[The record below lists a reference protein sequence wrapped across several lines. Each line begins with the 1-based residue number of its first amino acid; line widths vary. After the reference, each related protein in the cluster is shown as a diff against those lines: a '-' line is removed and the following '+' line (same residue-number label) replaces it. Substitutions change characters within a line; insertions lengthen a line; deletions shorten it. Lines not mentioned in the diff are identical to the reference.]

1 MEQIKSWD
9 EAAADYQRVFRM
21 GLNDYN
27 RQLLEFFTSNGLLHP
42 GCSVLDIGCG
52 VGKYGTYFA
61 ELGCGVTLTDIS
73 PAMLAHASRNM
84 AAYATPWRIVEG
96 DFAMLS
102 TDELS
107 GGDKFDLSVA
117 MMSAAVH
124 DTAGVKKMSTLTRGW
139 CFTANFVE
147 WVQPMRDEFYRRM
160 GLEVSGFGAGMH
172 DSAEALLQA
181 VRGAGYDPIVK
192 YVPYDWSDDRSP
204 DEAAEYL
211 IKRCGGDAGD
221 AALMACARKIA
232 AELADENGVFVDSV
246 NTRVAWIYW
255 NTEA

>member
-61 ELGCGVTLTDIS
+61 ELGCSVTLTDIS
-73 PAMLAHASRNM
+73 PAMLAHAARNM

-124 DTAGVKKMSTLTRGW
+124 DTASVEKMSTLTRGW
-139 CFTANFVE
+139 CFTANFIE
-147 WVQPMRDEFYRRM
+147 WAQPMRDEFY
-160 GLEVSGFGAGMH
+160 
-172 DSAEALLQA
+172 
-181 VRGAGYDPIVK
+181 
-192 YVPYDWSDDRSP
+192 WSDDRSP

-221 AALMACARKIA
+221 AALMARARKIA

-246 NTRVAWIYW
+246 STCVAWIYW

>member
-1 MEQIKSWD
+1 M
-9 EAAADYQRVFRM
+9 
-21 GLNDYN
+21 
-27 RQLLEFFTSNGLLHP
+27 
-42 GCSVLDIGCG
+42 LDIGCG

-73 PAMLAHASRNM
+73 PAMLAHAARNM

-124 DTAGVKKMSTLTRGW
+124 DTAGVEKMSVLTRGW

-147 WVQPMRDEFYRRM
+147 WAQPMRDEFYRLM
-160 GLEVSGFGAGMH
+160 GLEVPGFGAGMH
-172 DSAEALLQA
+172 DSAGELLQA
-181 VRGAGYDPIVK
+181 VRDAGYDPIVK

-211 IKRCGGDAGD
+211 IKRCGGDTGD
-221 AALMACARKIA
+221 AALMTRARKIA

-246 NTRVAWIYW
+246 STCVAWIYW